1 MPDHDVKHQ
10 DYPTIDFVLGAIA
23 DWINKYRYMT
33 TLHDEFQRCSPDE
46 VRQIAND
53 LSVPLDQL
61 RSLASKGPEAAALLD
76 KLLIALCVDPEALQ
90 KSQPATMRDLQRLC
104 IACREKKRCQ
114 RELEEGTAAE
124 HYRSYCPNAFTLDS
138 LFAEKTRSQSSHH

>member
-1 MPDHDVKHQ
+1 DLTAKRAFDLPQHARSPVVRYGSAQLVSMEGAMPDHDVKHQ

-76 KLLIALCVDPEALQ
+76 KLLIALCVDPEALP

-114 RELEEGTAAE
+114 RELE
-124 HYRSYCPNAFTLDS
+124 
-138 LFAEKTRSQSSHH
+138 